1 MAQFNGT
8 RRNEGTRSHTRLVK
22 SGHLSPGEEWILDP
36 TFKDPS
42 LSAVFKDGV
51 LFQYLYGG
59 PGMEEITIPQ
69 GRAVGIGSPVKDFVS
84 QKFRSTMSL
93 PGLTPNGNCV
103 GVVPYNIS
111 KDWFQQDRFGGNAPS
126 IITTEYITLP
136 YIPGV
141 TADTRYD
148 KLGVIAEE
156 QALSVDLKNP
166 WGSVLGANIAN
177 GDYVKA
183 TPSGRFVKWDKTKDS
198 PVDVVGQVLNL
209 DFNQEPWGWEKW
221 MLWQT
226 NYRQEDDS
234 FINRSGASNL
244 PTDGG
249 YPYDPT
255 YAEGNTTFQEYQSQY
270 LTNPTGIP
278 GLHDG
283 SGNYNNYGKNDT
295 DYTDRPLG
303 NVPSTATDNQLLTFQ
318 LLDFAGGKLT
328 NIRQV
333 SNIKINGIAIDLT
346 RVTVNY
352 KAGTV
357 TVKMLAADA
366 NQPISATY
374 KAYHFGTPSY
384 LDFKGVAGA
393 CCILLQK

>member
-1 MAQFNGT
+1 MALFNGT
-8 RRNEGTRSHTRLVK
+8 RRQEGTRSHTRLIK

-36 TFKDPS
+36 IFKDPS

-69 GRAVGIGSPVKDFVS
+69 GRAVAIGSPVKDFVS
-84 QKFRSTMSL
+84 TKMRSTMSL
-93 PGLTPNGNCV
+93 PGLTANGNCV

-111 KDWFQQDRFGGNAPS
+111 KDWFQSDRFGGNAPS

-141 TADTRYD
+141 DASTTFD
-148 KLGVIAEE
+148 KTGVIAEE

-166 WGSVLGANIAN
+166 WGAVIGKTIAN

-183 TPSGRFVKWDKTKDS
+183 TPSGRFVKWDKSKDS
-198 PVDVVGQVLNL
+198 ALDVVGQVLNL
-209 DFNQEPWGWEKW
+209 DFNQEQWGWEKW
-221 MLWQT
+221 MLWT
-226 NYRQEDDS
+226 ANYRQEDDN
-234 FINRSGASNL
+234 FINRSGASNM
-244 PTDGG
+244 PSDHG
-249 YPYDPT
+249 YPFDPT
-255 YAEGNTTFQEYQSQY
+255 YNEGNTTFQEYQSQY

-283 SGNYNNYGKNDT
+283 SGNYNNYGRNDT
-295 DYTDRPLG
+295 DYTDRPVG
-303 NVPSTATDNQLLTFQ
+303 IVPNGTADNTLMSFQ

-328 NIRQV
+328 NVRQITDV
-333 SNIKINGIAIDLT
+333 KIDGAPIDLT

-352 KAGTV
+352 RSGTI
-357 TVKMLAADA
+357 TIKLAATDA
-366 NQPISATY
+366 GKTISSSY

-384 LDFKGVAGA
+384 LDFRGVAGA